1 MVGIPEIVFVVVLV
15 IALGTEWL
23 HSARIARISQLAFG
37 PSGKPALWARAAPF
51 VRCIALAGAAWGLLT
66 LLEINPK
73 VYKAKAVEESDMQH
87 VVIVLDVSPS
97 MKIEDAGSSGS
108 ISRRRQAFNLM
119 ESFFKRVSMEQMRLS
134 LIAVYNGAKPVVVDT
149 RDADVVRNFL
159 DGVDMY
165 TAFESGKTHL
175 FDGLELAA
183 EISGG
188 WQRESTTVIL
198 LSDGDTVPSKG
209 MPKMP
214 KSVKHILV
222 VGIGNPVTG
231 TFLDGKNS
239 KQDSST
245 LRQIALR
252 LGGQYHNGNEKN
264 LPGETIG
271 YLTAVDNESPFKR
284 LTRREYALAALAISA
299 IILALLPVMLTRFG
313 TRWRPGIPPA
323 GKHSQ

>member
-1 MVGIPEIVFVVVLV
+1 
-15 IALGTEWL
+15 
-23 HSARIARISQLAFG
+23 
-37 PSGKPALWARAAPF
+37 
-51 VRCIALAGAAWGLLT
+51 
-66 LLEINPK
+66 
-73 VYKAKAVEESDMQH
+73 
-87 VVIVLDVSPS
+87 
-97 MKIEDAGSSGS
+97 
-108 ISRRRQAFNLM
+108 
-119 ESFFKRVSMEQMRLS
+119 
-134 LIAVYNGAKPVVVDT
+134 
-149 RDADVVRNFL
+149 
-159 DGVDMY
+159 MY